1 MNTLTSSRVTLAKAE
16 EPTTA
21 ECTGA
26 STEMS
31 IAVTSHKP
39 GDVLEQGV
47 ECVFIAECG
56 VGKDRACDEVQIL
69 LGVNGWTGK
78 SWRTVHDCARVDPS
92 TGRVSVRWRVPKDL
106 AASDAY
112 VVKVQSHPS
121 TGPTPQI
128 CAEVSGVKVTTPLE
142 IVRVGRDEVQV
153 RWSPGALPA
162 DFEKRDGWRL
172 ALDVAP
178 VANANESHE
187 DVVGDLFL
195 QAATQGLTVH
205 TRRHQSVLYDV
216 TKEESATRRKRLKLT
231 TNRTYRVALAGFTVG
246 ELEAVFST
254 SRAEC
259 RMGMVRLAAIGGGYN
274 TATGGARRVT
284 LGDAEYRRRP
294 PDPPRRAKTQKE
306 KGAKGVKGGVKEE
319 VKEDGGEAGRRI
331 GEGEK
336 DGAAKDASA
345 AADLVSSNGADDA
358 PTPTTRRRRRRPR
371 ATPRRITRPRG
382 TPLATS
388 RAATRRA
395 ASRLARGASGPS
407 GPVAASA
414 C

>member
-1 MNTLTSSRVTLAKAE
+1 LNTLITSSRVTLAKAE

-21 ECTGA
+21 ECTGV

-205 TRRHQSVLYDV
+205 TRRRSVLYDV

-259 RMGMVRLAAIGGGYN
+259 RMGMVRLAAVGGGYN
-274 TATGGARRVT
+274 SAQSGARRVT

-294 PDPPRRAKTQKE
+294 PDPPRRLSRTQRAE
-306 KGAKGVKGGVKEE
+306 KGAKDGIKDGVKEE
-319 VKEDGGEAGRRI
+319 VKDGGDGKDKDGGGVEGIKDGGRIGNGKKNGEEDG
-331 GEGEK
+331 
-336 DGAAKDASA
+336 
-345 AADLVSSNGADDA
+345 
-358 PTPTTRRRRRRPR
+358 
-371 ATPRRITRPRG
+371 
-382 TPLATS
+382 
-388 RAATRRA
+388 
-395 ASRLARGASGPS
+395 
-407 GPVAASA
+407 
-414 C
+414 